1 MDNTIELNIWTN
13 LALDICPNCQHQGLW
28 LKHQTASTAILV
40 CQKCSSEYC
49 MSAIRQK
56 GAYQIQKGK
65 IQSINFPKPTQD

>member
-13 LALDICPNCQHQGLW
+13 LALDTCPNCQYQGLW
-28 LKHQTASTAILV
+28 LKHQSASTAILV
-40 CQKCSSEYC
+40 CQKCSSEYF

-65 IQSINFPKPTQD
+65 IESINFRPPTQN